1 VKDVKPPKQPKQ
13 LSAWWAIAAVL
24 LLVGAA
30 AWYETQ
36 YRAIS
41 KPTQLTPVKR
51 EATHKT
57 PGSQQ
62 QPAPPPS
69 KSGDLL
75 IG

>member
-1 VKDVKPPKQPKQ
+1 MKDVKPPKPPKQ
-13 LSAWWAIAAVL
+13 PSAWWAIAAVL

-30 AWYETQ
+30 MWYETQ

-51 EATHKT
+51 AATHKT

-62 QPAPPPS
+62 PEPPPS